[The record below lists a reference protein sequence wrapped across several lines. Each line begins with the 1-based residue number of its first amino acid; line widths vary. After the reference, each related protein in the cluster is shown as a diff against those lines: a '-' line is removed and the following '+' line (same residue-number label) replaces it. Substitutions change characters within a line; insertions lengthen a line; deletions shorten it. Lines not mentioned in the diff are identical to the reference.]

1 MMIFMALTGNPLLAV
16 VFFMARELIN
26 DMDIPT
32 RQSYSMAI
40 VPPEARTATAGMT
53 NLGRT
58 LAQTITPAIAGF
70 VASTTALGIPII
82 VGSVIKLGYNGALY
96 AMFRKVRAPEEQAG

>member
-1 MMIFMALTGNPLLAV
+1 
-16 VFFMARELIN
+16 MARELIN

-32 RQSYSMAI
+32 RQAYSMAI

-58 LAQTITPAIAGF
+58 LAQAVTPAIAGL
-70 VASTTALGIPII
+70 VASTTALGVPII
-82 VGSVIKLGYNGALY
+82 VGSVIKLAYNGALY
-96 AMFRKVRAPEEQAG
+96 AMFRTVKGPEEEPAS